1 MSPKQQQYSLGD
13 PNLDKNPFEGIL
25 AQLQSRQSAGGQPSP
40 IMQGLPPAGGT
51 PAGGPPPQM
60 MAQTMAGGKQ
70 PKMPPNQL
78 NPGEDSGNSQE
89 LLSAIQQL
97 QRYIVAESD
106 PNNITV
112 VRSII
117 SLIAKLVQKDQEQQA
132 AMIPQHQQQLEAMQP
147 PQGGGTPTGTP
158 APQGPQPGA

>member
-1 MSPKQQQYSLGD
+1 MDQNQNPLGN
-13 PNLDKNPFEGIL
+13 PQLDGNPFQGIL
-25 AQLQSRQSAGGQPSP
+25 AQIQSRQSAGGQPP
-40 IMQGLPPAGGT
+40 QGMPMQGTP

-60 MAQTMAGGKQ
+60 MAQMMAGGK

-117 SLIAKLVQKDQEQQA
+117 SLITKLVQKDQEQQA
-132 AMIPQHQQQLEAMQP
+132 AMIPQHQQQLAAMQP
-147 PQGGGTPTGTP
+147 SQGGGDPTGMP
-158 APQGPQPGA
+158 APQVPQGQ